1 MILIKGK
8 LQPNRDQAK
17 IIDTL
22 QAEINHTLNHTQ
34 PLTPNIVIDACDQ
47 LLRKVLD
54 HHFDEVLMPLLDQ
67 LDISYEMFLQHA
79 RLFSKEGLS
88 RKVEVELGVKEHERR
103 SLDNQTTVERYPL
116 GVLLHIA
123 AGNVDGLPAY
133 SVVEGLLAGN
143 INLLKLPSSDQGLS
157 IMLLSALIEI
167 EPRLTE
173 YIYVF
178 DVPSRELESLKK
190 LAAYSD
196 AVIVWG
202 GDEAIK
208 AARDFCPINT
218 KIISWGHKLSFAYCD
233 VAVRDEDLRHLAK
246 SICSSNQLLCSSVQ
260 GIYLDTD
267 NPNEQLDFAKRFFT
281 LFKEVNAK
289 SHQAPIGMRGKNTI
303 SIYNEQLERGN
314 KQGIFHEDGI
324 SVLTYDDEALTLSM
338 MYRNVWVKRLPRKD
352 IIRVLKPYKNY
363 LQSVGVSVRRDHEE
377 EVKNA
382 LAKAGLV
389 RITALGETSRM
400 IAGEAHDGDYPLRLY
415 SRMVEIDRKNDKE

>member
-8 LQPNRDQAK
+8 LLENHEQLK

-22 QAEINHTLNHTQ
+22 QEEINLTLNHT
-34 PLTPNIVIDACDQ
+34 PALTPKIVIDACDQ
-47 LLRKVLD
+47 LLAKVLN
-54 HHFDEVLMPLLDQ
+54 HHFDDVLMPLLEQ

-79 RLFSKEGLS
+79 LLFSKAGLTK
-88 RKVEVELGVKEHERR
+88 KVEVELGTIEAETRR
-103 SLDNQTTVERYPL
+103 LDDQNIVQRYPL

-157 IMLLSALIEI
+157 ILLLKELIEI
-167 EPRLTE
+167 EPRLID

-178 DVPSRELESLKK
+178 DVPSRELDSIKK
-190 LAAYSD
+190 LASYSD

-202 GDEAIK
+202 GDAALK
-208 AARDFCPINT
+208 AARDFCPLNT

-233 VAVRDEDLRHLAK
+233 VAVSDDELRSLAK
-246 SICSSNQLLCSSVQ
+246 GICSSNQLLCSSVQ

-267 NPNEQLDFAKRFFT
+267 DKNIQLDFAKRFFT
-281 LFKEVNAK
+281 FLKEVNAV
-289 SHQAPIGMRGKNTI
+289 SHKAPIGMRGKNTI
-303 SIYNEQLERGN
+303 TIYNELLERDN
-314 KQGIFHEDGI
+314 PQGILYQDGVSVMTYED
-324 SVLTYDDEALTLSM
+324 DALMLSM
-338 MYRNVWVKRLPRKD
+338 MYRNVWIKRLPRHE

-363 LQSVGVSVRRDHEE
+363 LQSVGVSVIKEHDE
-377 EVKNA
+377 EVKMA

-389 RITALGETSRM
+389 RITPIGETSRM
-400 IAGEAHDGDYPLRLY
+400 ITGEAHDGDYPLRLY
-415 SRMVEIDRKNDKE
+415 SRFVETFRG